1 MNYRFVYRLLSFIF
15 GALGI
20 AFLACL
26 GVALLHSGDPLEERA
41 VTGFQISAVTAF
53 LAGALLYFASRGAPG
68 RIFRKEAL
76 CLVGVGWILA
86 SLFGALPY
94 YVILE
99 DCTFT
104 DAVFESTSG
113 MTTTGAST
121 FTGLEDMPRSLLFW
135 RQLSQWIGGIG
146 IVVFFVAI
154 LGYLG
159 AGGKI
164 LFSNEST
171 AKTAD
176 FDQGRVQSVVLR
188 LFLLYLTLS
197 AACCLCLRAAGMD
210 WFDAV
215 CHTFSTVATGGFSTR
230 SESIAAFN
238 SPSIE
243 WVMILFMTLGSISFL
258 FFLTLV
264 RRDWQQAMRNTEV
277 IAYLTILLVSSAA
290 LSAVL
295 LMDGQGESTH
305 GSLRAAVFQVV
316 SIASTSGF
324 TTADYD
330 QWPVFSRALLLAL
343 MIVGGCA
350 SSTAGGA
357 KVIRIIVALR
367 ICFTSV
373 EKAFRTRVV
382 RTVMANGKPIDSGTR
397 ENILLYLTLLGLLM
411 LGAIPLFTLLES
423 NLSLEGSV
431 SVVISCFFNI
441 GPGFA
446 EIGPTENYAPVSGPA
461 KILLSLL
468 MIMGRIEL
476 FAILVL
482 FSPLLWRKLS

>member
-1 MNYRFVYRLLSFIF
+1 MNYRFVYRLLSFIL

-26 GVALLHSGDPLEERA
+26 GVAFLHRGEPLEETA
-41 VTGFQISAVTAF
+41 ITGFQISAVIAF
-53 LAGALLYFASRGAPG
+53 VAGALFYLASRGAPS

-76 CLVGVGWILA
+76 CLVGIGWILA
-86 SLFGALPY
+86 SLIGALPY

-99 DCTFT
+99 DCTVT
-104 DAVFESTSG
+104 DAIFESTSG

-121 FTGLEDMPRSLLFW
+121 FTNLEEMPRSLLFW

-176 FDQGRVQSVVLR
+176 FDQGRVQSGVIR

-197 AACCLCLRAAGMD
+197 AACCICLRAAGMD

-230 SESIAAFN
+230 SDSIAAFD
-238 SPSIE
+238 SAAIE
-243 WVMILFMTLGSISFL
+243 WVMIVFMILGSVSFF
-258 FFLTLV
+258 FFLTLL
-264 RRDWQQAMRNTEV
+264 RRDWRQAMRNTEV
-277 IAYLTILLVSSAA
+277 FAYLTILMVSAAA

-295 LMDGQGESTH
+295 LIDGSEENVH
-305 GSLRAAVFQVV
+305 GTLRAAAFQVV

-324 TTADYD
+324 TTADYN
-330 QWPVFSRALLLAL
+330 QWPVFGRALLLAL
-343 MIVGGCA
+343 MLIGGCA

-357 KVIRIIVALR
+357 KVIRVVVALR
-367 ICFTSV
+367 ICLTSV

-382 RTVMANGKPIDSGTR
+382 RTVMANGKPIDQGTR
-397 ENILLYLTLLGLLM
+397 ENILLYMTLLVLLL
-411 LGAIPLFTLLES
+411 LGAIPVFALFEPGHT
-423 NLSLEGSV
+423 LEGCI
-431 SVVISCFFNI
+431 SVVISCLFNV

-446 EIGPTENYAPVSGPA
+446 EIGPTETYGEVGGPA

-482 FSPLLWRKLS
+482 FSPALWRKLS